1 MGLVSGL
8 FGKFLKN
15 RRTINE
21 DEYEEFADSDSQMS
35 SEQQVIN
42 CCERIMDLV
51 RDLKKEKSE
60 YDILTGYLKD
70 AEILSSL
77 PGEDKEDIRATA
89 KSISSLDKTKD
100 KYRMQSAQ
108 ISDDRIA
115 EFEPLEKEL
124 PDRINTLKSNEAYQS
139 VVKRDMQYLEGEK
152 HSWAIEIHDISGQ
165 QSMLNKALYLI
176 LVLFIGWMVIC
187 AVLTAEY
194 RIDMNFAA
202 IAVSAVIAVVIMLI
216 YVRIQNNQRKLK
228 QAEANINRAIVLLN
242 QMKAK
247 YVNITNAVN
256 YAYDKFNV
264 KSSYELNYLW
274 EQYTLAV
281 RERQAYERANE
292 DLDYYHRVL
301 MRELSAYHLY
311 DKSIWIYN
319 IAALIDDKE
328 MVEVKHKFFERR
340 QKSRSR
346 IENIVSDMQTEHD
359 NIGRLI
365 GNEGE
370 LTSETKEILDVV
382 ERLIAQYA

>member
-1 MGLVSGL
+1 MGLFKRLLNKL
-8 FGKFLKN
+8 FKH
-15 RRTINE
+15 RRVADDDF
-21 DEYEEFADSDSQMS
+21 DEYSESESEMS
-35 SEQQVIN
+35 REQQVIN

-70 AEILSSL
+70 AEILSEI
-77 PGEDKEDIRATA
+77 PQADKEDIRTTA
-89 KSISSLDKTKD
+89 KSINTLDKTKD
-100 KYRMQSAQ
+100 KYRMKSAQ
-108 ISDDRIA
+108 ISDERIA
-115 EFEPLEKEL
+115 EFEPIENEL

-152 HSWAIEIHDISGQ
+152 HSWAIEINDISHE
-165 QSMLNKALYLI
+165 QSLLNKALYGIFI
-176 LVLFIGWMVIC
+176 LFVIWMIVC
-187 AVLTAEY
+187 AVLTVQY
-194 RIDMNFAA
+194 RIDMNLAAMAVSAA
-202 IAVSAVIAVVIMLI
+202 IAVAVMLI
-216 YVRIQNNQRKLK
+216 YVRIQNNQKSLK

-256 YAYDKFNV
+256 YIYDKFDV

-281 RERQAYERANE
+281 REREAYERANE

-301 MRELSAYHLY
+301 MRELSEYNLY

-319 IAALIDDKE
+319 TAALIDDKE

-340 QKSRSR
+340 QKSRVR
-346 IENIVSDMQTEHD
+346 IENIVSDMQLEHD
-359 NIGRLI
+359 NIRRLTRSE
-365 GNEGE
+365 NDM
-370 LTSETKEILDVV
+370 TNETKEILDVV
-382 ERLIAQYA
+382 ERLIEQYA